1 MILNTKT
8 LPQDTLSAAL
18 YYAQQGFPVFPCGSH
33 KRPLTEH
40 GFKDASTDP
49 SQIFKW
55 WNQRPDALIG
65 MPTGEVTGIDVLDVD
80 NPQEFASDCT
90 LDLTENTRVKTRKGF
105 HVWFERDPSQ
115 PLNSRVRPVP
125 GADTRGDGGYVI
137 VPPSGHADGAYYF
150 ENSAPLKPMPVDLLL
165 RVTKQPKST
174 TRQPDSV
181 AKASKLSFCS
191 MYANKALQSECKMI
205 VSANDGEQESTLNA
219 AALKIGSLVAG
230 GELDRGIAHDELM
243 AAALR
248 MMDFDATNP
257 WTNGQLEAKINR
269 GLDHGA
275 LNPRSAPVSNTSGEI
290 SQAEEKFDK
299 LEFKSNAAAK
309 VTITSRGLVTQ
320 RASDIEPEQVEWLI
334 EGAIPMGMLVV
345 IGGQPGMGKSQIAI
359 KLAAAI
365 TTGEGLPDA

>member
-1 MILNTKT
+1 MILNMKD
-8 LPQDTLSAAL
+8 LPLDLPAAAL
-18 YYAQQGFPVFPCGSH
+18 YYAQQGLPVFPCGSH

-49 SQIFKW
+49 SQIYKW
-55 WNQRPDALIG
+55 WDQHPYALIG
-65 MPTGEVTGIDVLDVD
+65 MPTGEVTGIDVLDID
-80 NPQEFASDCT
+80 DPQQFASDCP
-90 LDLTENTRVKTRKGF
+90 LDLTENTTVKTRKGF

-115 PLNSRVRPVP
+115 PLSSRVRPVL

-137 VPPSGHADGAYYF
+137 VPPSRHADGAYYF
-150 ENSAPLKPMPVDLLL
+150 DSSAPLKPMPADLLM
-165 RVTKQPKST
+165 RVIKQPKSKT
-174 TRQPDSV
+174 LQPDSGG
-181 AKASKLSFCS
+181 KASKLSFCS
-191 MYANKALQSECKMI
+191 VYADKALQSECEMI
-205 VSANDGEQESTLNA
+205 LSANDGEQESTLNA

-230 GELDRGIAHDELM
+230 GELDRATARDELM

-248 MMDFDATNP
+248 MVDFDTAKP
-257 WTNGQLEAKINR
+257 WTAGQLESKIKR

-275 LNPRSAPVSNTSGEI
+275 RNPRSAPVSNTSGEI
-290 SQAEEKFDK
+290 PQAKEKFDK
-299 LEFKSNAAAK
+299 LEFKNEASATL
-309 VTITSRGLVTQ
+309 TITSKGLVTQ
-320 RASDIEPEQVEWLI
+320 RASDIEPEPVEWLI